1 VTEDY
6 IRLGLRLGRHID
18 GLVDAYYGPSELED
32 EVKAE
37 PLRGPAELARDAAAL
52 LARAE
57 EGWLSAQLVGLETV
71 AQKLA
76 GAAIAYAD
84 EVERCYGVRVERV
97 PESAFE
103 RAHEEL
109 DRVLPLGGSLAERY
123 RAWREGDPIPR
134 DQLRPVLE
142 AVAADLRRRTRELVG
157 LPDGEEAEL
166 EFVTDKP
173 WLAYNYY
180 VGGLRSRVAVNLDVP
195 IAASIVV
202 ELVAHELYPGHHTER
217 AWKEQLLVRAEGR
230 LEESI
235 MLIGTPQSLIAEGI
249 AGVAP
254 EVVIEDQDELTA
266 SLLGRFGIEYD
277 AAVGAAVRRVN
288 RLYDRVGAN
297 TALLL
302 YEDGAPEEEA
312 RSYLKR
318 WALVS
323 DKRADHS
330 MRFLTDPMWRAYVPT
345 YAEGYRVCSSWVGGD
360 AARFRRLLTEPLT
373 CAELVA

>member
-217 AWKEQLLVRAEGR
+217 AWKEQLLVRAEGK